1 MCSSDLDFQPVA
13 IIEQRFCM
21 TAARH
26 DFAIALDG
34 DAFAGI
40 TQLVNQHG
48 NAYGR
53 SKPAGFAIK

>member
-1 MCSSDLDFQPVA
+1 
-13 IIEQRFCM
+13 M
-21 TAARH
+21 TAARY
-26 DFAIALDG
+26 DFAIALDS

-48 NAYGR
+48 NTHGG